1 MKRKGAPKHQA
12 QVRRGG
18 GKSVHLGHVVAA
30 KEAMLQQ
37 AREEGLTLRVAKNI
51 TGYFCVYLNKPGQPK
66 PYTAQ
71 VRRSGKQVSLG
82 SFATA
87 EEAALCVARS
97 PEGQASAE
105 KAAAPPPMTSEVAR
119 QQAQAERLALPVAES
134 KTGYFGVYYQPGR
147 SRPYQAQVSRGG
159 KEVYLGSFSTAVEAV
174 LCVARSPEGQASSSA
189 AALPLTLT
197 PTGKERVPQQA
208 QAEGPTRRL
217 ADNTTGYFG
226 VHHKPSRS
234 KPYQAQVW
242 CGGKDVHLGYF
253 ATADEAALCV
263 ARSPEGQ
270 AAAEKATAAPPL
282 TSEQAR
288 QQAQAEGLTLRVADN
303 KTGYFGVHLSSSK
316 SKPFQVKVRRDG
328 KDVHL
333 GTFATA
339 EEAALCLAR
348 SPEGRALQQ
357 AQAERLTLRV
367 AKNKTGYP
375 KPFQAQVRRGGRPA
389 TASWHQDME
398 GTWHEVYSGGD
409 RGHGAASGGC
419 GDGGGGWYQD
429 AEGVWH
435 EEEPMEELQA
445 AELAGEAAGQRS
457 RWAPHRSRALVQDEQ
472 GQTLEAVAARDAII
486 GAVALEIIVE
496 AAEAATQE
504 LGAEVAA
511 EVMRMTIARYKV

>member
-1 MKRKGAPKHQA
+1 MIRKIPQGIRVASAYASRAALAISDVRAAAAQA
-12 QVRRGG
+12 
-18 GKSVHLGHVVAA
+18 
-30 KEAMLQQ
+30 
-37 AREEGLTLRVAKNI
+37 EGLMLRVSDSK
-51 TGYFCVYLNKPGQPK
+51 TGYFGVSLNQPGQPK
-66 PYTAQ
+66 PYQAR
-71 VRRSGKQVSLG
+71 VRRGGKEVSLG
-82 SFATA
+82 YFATA

-97 PEGQASAE
+97 PEGQAAAVRPAE
-105 KAAAPPPMTSEVAR
+105 AVPLTSE
-119 QQAQAERLALPVAES
+119 
-134 KTGYFGVYYQPGR
+134 
-147 SRPYQAQVSRGG
+147 
-159 KEVYLGSFSTAVEAV
+159 EVL
-174 LCVARSPEGQASSSA
+174 
-189 AALPLTLT
+189 
-197 PTGKERVPQQA
+197 QQA
-208 QAEGPTRRL
+208 QAEGL
-217 ADNTTGYFG
+217 MLLVADNTTGYFG
-226 VHHKPSRS
+226 VYFSKSRDR
-234 KPYQAQVW
+234 PYQAQVW
-242 CGGKDVHLGYF
+242 RGGKKMVALGSFTTAEEAALCVARSPEGRLAAGRAAAAVPLTSEEARQQAQAEGLTLRVADNKAGYFGVHLDSRPSQSKPYQARVWRGGKDVHLGYF

-357 AQAERLTLRV
+357 AQAERLALRV

>member
-1 MKRKGAPKHQA
+1 M
-12 QVRRGG
+12 
-18 GKSVHLGHVVAA
+18 
-30 KEAMLQQ
+30 
-37 AREEGLTLRVAKNI
+37 
-51 TGYFCVYLNKPGQPK
+51 
-66 PYTAQ
+66 
-71 VRRSGKQVSLG
+71 
-82 SFATA
+82 
-87 EEAALCVARS
+87 
-97 PEGQASAE
+97 
-105 KAAAPPPMTSEVAR
+105 
-119 QQAQAERLALPVAES
+119 
-134 KTGYFGVYYQPGR
+134 
-147 SRPYQAQVSRGG
+147 
-159 KEVYLGSFSTAVEAV
+159 
-174 LCVARSPEGQASSSA
+174 
-189 AALPLTLT
+189 
-197 PTGKERVPQQA
+197 
-208 QAEGPTRRL
+208 
-217 ADNTTGYFG
+217 
-226 VHHKPSRS
+226 
-234 KPYQAQVW
+234 
-242 CGGKDVHLGYF
+242 
-253 ATADEAALCV
+253 
-263 ARSPEGQ
+263 
-270 AAAEKATAAPPL
+270 
-282 TSEQAR
+282 
-288 QQAQAEGLTLRVADN
+288 ADN